1 MKRKLLIIS
10 LILSSL
16 IFAQGDNGKN
26 QKNKMGNEIEKM
38 EMSKPQLTE
47 EQQKD
52 LLLVM
57 QKYHKEMAPLRLMIE
72 EKNIKIKM
80 ELLNDKVDWNKV
92 DSLLKEKAEIEGKLE
107 VSMLKS
113 RLEMEQKFPEMKF
126 GKGLMSMGMG
136 KGQGGMNNKN
146 EMMGKDSDFDGKG
159 KMMDKEPQGKG
170 KINDEDKMDE
180 ISKGEF
186 AKKEFFGIELN
197 DKQKNDIE
205 IIKDKYEKQA
215 KNIKLNEQEKMILIE
230 KELNAEKID
239 WKNVEKIAKEK
250 AMEKTQLELLNYKER
265 KEISSITGFDM
276 MPPLKMEGKPMN
288 DM

>member
-26 QKNKMGNEIEKM
+26 QKNNMGNVEQKM
-38 EMSKPQLTE
+38 EMPKPQLTE
-47 EQQKD
+47 DQQKD
-52 LLLVM
+52 LLLIM
-57 QKYHKEMAPLRLMIE
+57 QKYHKEMAPLRLMVE

-80 ELLNDKVDWNKV
+80 ELLNGKVDWNKV
-92 DSLLKEKAEIEGKLE
+92 DSLWKEKAEIEGKLE

-113 RLEMEQKFPEMKF
+113 RLEIEEKFPEMKF
-126 GKGLMSMGMG
+126 GKGFMPMG

-146 EMMGKDSDFDGKG
+146 EMMGKNSDFDGKG
-159 KMMDKEPQGKG
+159 KMMDKDPQGKM
-170 KINDEDKMDE
+170 NDENKMDE
-180 ISKGEF
+180 MSKGEF
-186 AKKEFFGIELN
+186 SKKDFFEIELN

-205 IIKDKYEKQA
+205 IVKDKYEKQA
-215 KNIKLNEQEKMILIE
+215 KNIKLNKQEKMILIE

-250 AMEKTQLELLNYKER
+250 ATIKTQLELLT
-265 KEISSITGFDM
+265 SIR
-276 MPPLKMEGKPMN
+276 
-288 DM
+288 

>member
-113 RLEMEQKFPEMKF
+113 RLEMEQKFPEMKL
-126 GKGLMSMGMG
+126 GKDLMSMAMG

>member
-26 QKNKMGNEIEKM
+26 QKNNMGNVEQKM
-38 EMSKPQLTE
+38 EMPKPQLTE
-47 EQQKD
+47 DQQKD
-52 LLLVM
+52 LLLIM
-57 QKYHKEMAPLRLMIE
+57 EKYHKEMAPLRLMIE

-113 RLEMEQKFPEMKF
+113 RLEMEQKFPEIKF